1 MKTTKT
7 MTGLLLG
14 AAGMILLAGSPAM
27 ALDLYGFASYWDKGD
42 ADGKAGVGIGLG
54 MPLLS
59 EHLRLDGRV
68 HFIEKSEL
76 GPDDKLT
83 LIPFDLG
90 VQGHLLPGAALDPY
104 VLAGLSFIYA
114 DAERTDVDSSFGT
127 YLGGGV
133 EWSPLPIVT
142 LFGEA
147 VYRFQELDGGRG
159 EDVDVSGL
167 TGNFGVRIA
176 F

>member
-1 MKTTKT
+1 MKKNIL
-7 MTGLLLG
+7 GLCG
-14 AAGMILLAGSPAM
+14 AATMILLAGSPAKSM
-27 ALDLYGFASYWDKGD
+27 DLYGFGSYWDKGD

-54 MPLLS
+54 TPFLS
-59 EHLRLDGRV
+59 EHLHLDGRI

-76 GPDDKLT
+76 APGDKLT
-83 LIPFDLG
+83 LIPIDLG
-90 VQGHLLPGAALDPY
+90 AQGHLMPGSALDPY

-133 EWSPLPIVT
+133 EWTPLPIVR

-159 EDVDVSGL
+159 GDVDVSGL
-167 TGNFGVRIA
+167 TGNVGVRVS